1 MGKPMA
7 VRLLQA
13 GYEVTVYNRN
23 PAPADELARQGARKA
38 ITLAQAAAG
47 AELAI
52 SMLADDAAAREVL
65 GLHANAEADR
75 CGLLA
80 GLREGGV
87 HISMSTLG
95 LDCIREMAQAHAR
108 HRQGFIATPVFG
120 RPEAAAAGKLWV
132 LAAGAARDLEIGRP
146 VLRALGQGVLE
157 VGDDPA
163 AAMAVKI
170 AGNFTLAAMLETLG
184 EAMALVKK
192 AGIAPALFLD
202 MIQRI
207 YQSPMSRPGPAW
219 RRRKYSDRCW
229 RSFAAGIWP
238 RAWPSPTTQN
248 MASPARFIAAIRKI
262 WPWHGATSMSGIY
275 TSTANAPAPWSAPT
289 LLAALIFPAPIPKP
303 VAPIICSFSPRPK
316 PSPKK
321 FDAVNSERRQARQ
334 AERVGLYRVR

>member
-1 MGKPMA
+1 MRITFVGLGRMGKPMA

-65 GLHANAEADR
+65 GLHANAKADR

-108 HRQGFIATPVFG
+108 HRQGFIAAPVFG

-207 YQSPMSRPGPAW
+207 YQSPVYQNYGTLIAEQRFEPAGFVL
-219 RRRKYSDRCW
+219 RLGLKDASLTCQTADQFGQMMPLARLVRDRLQSAVERGW
-229 RSFAAGIWP
+229 GE
-238 RAWPSPTTQN
+238 
-248 MASPARFIAAIRKI
+248 KD
-262 WPWHGATSMSGIY
+262 
-275 TSTANAPAPWSAPT
+275 WSA
-289 LLAALIFPAPIPKP
+289 
-303 VAPIICSFSPRPK
+303 FS
-316 PSPKK
+316 S
-321 FDAVNSERRQARQ
+321 Q
-334 AERVGLYRVR
+334 